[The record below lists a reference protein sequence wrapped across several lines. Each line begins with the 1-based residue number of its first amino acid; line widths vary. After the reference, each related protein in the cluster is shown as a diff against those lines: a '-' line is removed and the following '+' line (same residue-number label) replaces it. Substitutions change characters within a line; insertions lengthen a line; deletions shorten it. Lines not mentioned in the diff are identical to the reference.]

1 MLEKVLTELQRE
13 GIKAL
18 EFADDFL
25 RKARKAEKAGDSK
38 QAGLFRLSCH
48 AHRDTASSLAWV
60 YSRTM
65 VGACA
70 ADVISLWDR
79 IRSGKTN
86 HELAELC
93 GVGLRE
99 EV

>member
-1 MLEKVLTELQRE
+1 MLEKVLEELQRE

-18 EFADDFL
+18 EYADDFL
-25 RKARKAEKAGDSK
+25 RKARKADDVGDSK
-38 QAGLFRLSCH
+38 QAEMLRLSCH

-65 VGACA
+65 TGACA
-70 ADVISLWDR
+70 ADIVNLWDR
-79 IRSGKTN
+79 IRSSKTN
-86 HELAELC
+86 CELAKLC

-99 EV
+99 ED